1 MEAGRQATYAKIDA
15 MTSRPKN
22 TREQILDTTLQ
33 LMEQHQGQGVRVED
47 IARAAGVSRQAVY
60 LHFATRSELLIA
72 TARHLDEKLHLEAR
86 LADFRAAPEGG
97 ARAIDRF
104 FAFWAGYILEIY
116 GLAKALL
123 TLRETDAAAADA
135 WNDRMASF
143 YQGCLS
149 IVRCLAD
156 EGTLAA
162 GWTVEEAAD
171 YFWSTV
177 SVTVWEQLT
186 RERGWTQEQY
196 AERLSWILKRVLLQE
211 RKL

>member
-1 MEAGRQATYAKIDA
+1 
-15 MTSRPKN
+15 MTSTAKN
-22 TREQILDTTLQ
+22 TREQILDATLQ
-33 LMEQHQGQGVRVED
+33 LMEQRQGQGVRIED
-47 IARAAGVSRQAVY
+47 IAHAAGVSRQAVY

-72 TARHLDEKLHLEAR
+72 TARHLDEKLHLDAR
-86 LADFRAAPEGG
+86 LAELCAAPEGG

-123 TLRETDAAAADA
+123 TLRETDPAAADA

-156 EGTLAA
+156 EGTLAL
-162 GWTVEEAAD
+162 GWSVEEAAD
-171 YFWSTV
+171 YFWSTASV
-177 SVTVWEQLT
+177 SFWEQLT
-186 RERGWTQEQY
+186 HERGWSQERY
-196 AERLSWILKRVLLQE
+196 AERLPWILKRVLLREQ
-211 RKL
+211 